1 MSTAADNAGGS
12 PRSAAGLLL
21 TILGEFVLP
30 LGDQGTWT
38 STLVSTMADLG
49 VEEKAVRQVL
59 MRTAD
64 RGLIRSEKHGR
75 RAQWHLTASGRDLL
89 VDGTERIYAFAGAAR
104 DWDGRWLVVL
114 ARVPETERGARHHLR
129 SRLGWA
135 GLGKLSAGTWISPHP
150 ERYKEVR
157 EVLADAGLGTE
168 AHVFAGEGL
177 GDRDPAEL
185 AATAWDLGSIE
196 AHYRW
201 FVDEFTGRGPR
212 SDREALTR
220 QIELVH
226 HWRRSLLIDPGLPEE
241 ILPADWPGQRAA
253 DLFRRRHTEWQ
264 QAAQNHW
271 TTLLTMP

>member
-1 MSTAADNAGGS
+1 MSTAADGAGGP
-12 PRSAAGLLL
+12 PRSTAGLLL

-30 LGDQGTWT
+30 MGEAGTWT
-38 STLVSTMADLG
+38 STLVSTLADLG

-64 RGLIRSEKHGR
+64 RGLIRSVKHGR
-75 RAQWHLTASGRDLL
+75 RARWHLTESGRVLL

-150 ERYKEVR
+150 ERYREVR
-157 EVLADAGLGTE
+157 AVLDDAGLGAD
-168 AHVFAGEGL
+168 AHVFAGEWL
-177 GDRDPAEL
+177 GERDPAQL
-185 AATAWDLGSIE
+185 AATAWDLDSIA

-201 FVDEFTGRGPR
+201 FADEFAARAPHT
-212 SDREALTR
+212 DRQALTR

-226 HWRRSLLIDPGLPEE
+226 HWRRSLLIDPGLPEQV
-241 ILPADWPGQRAA
+241 LPADWPGYGAA
-253 DLFRRRHTEWQ
+253 ERFRRCHEQWQ
-264 QAAQNHW
+264 QAAQRHW
-271 TTLLTMP
+271 RALSADG